1 MKELIYYVVPVLVFA
16 LINFWVVFAGKKTF
30 GISLP
35 ATLIGAAVVTYLGQL
50 VFHTFSVGFWACL
63 ALAVSAVGLLIV
75 KRKDKDFMAR
85 CFSEGFVVFIILCL
99 FFLVL
104 DFRRYFSSWD
114 ELSHWG
120 KMVKEM
126 IRLDRFYSEPQSN
139 LLVHKEYPPL
149 AGLFEMLWCR
159 FTGGY
164 REGRATMALHVLEF
178 SLVVPMAVELSG
190 TSGKIGKWQK
200 LVGQLALFLTFVW
213 ITLHF
218 DYVEFNT
225 IYTDLFLPLFY
236 VFLICLL
243 SDRKLRESGFGFVL
257 LLLGQFGL
265 ILSKQMSIAYV
276 MLVWFFY
283 SITLW
288 GNRKRTGYDS
298 RQKLTDVGRSL
309 AALIVPGIS
318 YLIWNRYTGSLGLTG
333 QFALEQIDLKTVGS
347 ILGGGGSEIQQIT
360 YVNYVKAL
368 FSANIGMGVFG
379 MSYFSAALLA
389 LCLLG
394 VMAYVFRK
402 VTEKGEMLR
411 YGLLFLLGSAGYAFT
426 MFVLYMFCYSDA
438 EMLRLASYQRYMDSY
453 MVSQYLLL
461 FLILLQLL
469 KRKGK
474 NVCSYPVACGMLGIA
489 VLSLGME
496 PLADLMPQM
505 LKEEPMY
512 GYRIRAEGIQAQT
525 DSGDKIFLV
534 SSDNCANMYYLNYFL
549 EDRRMDDRYLYSN
562 VAEQSAEDENY
573 WNTVLSCIRE
583 NDYVYIYN
591 ETASVDQKLG
601 GYTADSIL
609 PEDTLYRVI
618 PEGDSL
624 RLEIV
629 E

>member
-35 ATLIGAAVVTYLGQL
+35 ATLIGSAVVTYLGQL

-63 ALAVSAVGLLIV
+63 VLAVSAVGLLIV
-75 KRKDKDFMAR
+75 KRKDKDFIAR
-85 CFSEGFVVFIILCL
+85 CFSEGFVVFLILCL

-149 AGLFEMLWCR
+149 AAIFEMLWCR

-164 REGRATMALHVLEF
+164 REGRATMALHVFEF
-178 SLVVPMAVELSG
+178 SLVVPMAMELFG
-190 TSGKIGKWQK
+190 TSAKMGKWQK
-200 LVGQLALFLTFVW
+200 FVGQVALFLTFVW

-236 VFLICLL
+236 VFLICVLA
-243 SDRKLRESGFGFVL
+243 DKKLRESGFGFIL

-265 ILSKQMSIAYV
+265 MLSKQMSIAYV
-276 MLVWFFY
+276 LLVWFFY

-288 GNRKRTGYDS
+288 SDRKRAGYD
-298 RQKLTDVGRSL
+298 RKQKLMDLGRSL
-309 AALIVPGIS
+309 AVLVVPAIS
-318 YLIWNRYTGSLGLTG
+318 YLIWNRYTKALGLTG
-333 QFALEQIDLKTVGS
+333 QFALDQIDLKTVVS
-347 ILGGGGSEIQQIT
+347 ILRGGGSDVQHLT

-368 FSANIGMGVFG
+368 FSTNIGMGVFG
-379 MSYFSAALLA
+379 ISYLSAALLA
-389 LCLLG
+389 LCLLA
-394 VMAYVFRK
+394 VLAYAFRRE
-402 VTEKGEMLR
+402 TEKGEMLR
-411 YGLLFLLGSAGYAFT
+411 YGLLFLLGSVGYAVT
-426 MFVLYMFCYSDA
+426 MFVLYMFCYSEA
-438 EMLRLASYQRYMDSY
+438 EMRRLASYQRYMDSY
-453 MVSQYLLL
+453 MVSQYLIL
-461 FLILLQLL
+461 FLLLLHLL

-474 NVCSYPVACGMLGIA
+474 NICSYQIACGMFGIA

-496 PLADLMPQM
+496 PLADVMPQM

-512 GYRIRAEGIQAQT
+512 GYRIRAERIQART
-525 DSGDKIFLV
+525 DSGDRIFLV

-549 EDRRMDDRYLYSN
+549 EDRQMDDRYLYSD
-562 VAEQSAEDENY
+562 VAEQSAADENY
-573 WNTVLSCIRE
+573 WNTVLACIRE

-591 ETASVDQKLG
+591 ETDNVDQKLG
-601 GYTADSIL
+601 TYTAEDIL
-609 PEDTLYRVI
+609 PEDTLYRVVA
-618 PEGDSL
+618 EGDGL
-624 RLEIV
+624 RLESA